1 MNQQLS
7 PVSERRTRFLTS
19 VLQERTRQERD
30 WSAKHDLDHTR
41 LEWAGLLTSYALR
54 VWSSETPRRACV
66 QLAALCLALV
76 ERLDADPTQLTDL
89 EEHQLR
95 SEAAATPEMYRVL
108 NAKRA
113 ALRGGH

>member
-1 MNQQLS
+1 MTQQLS

-30 WSAKHDLDHTR
+30 RAQHDLER
-41 LEWAGLLTSYALR
+41 SQLGWAEQLVSRA
-54 VWSSETPRRACV
+54 VSIWSSETPRFACV

-76 ERLDADPTQLTDL
+76 ERLDADPAQLTEL
-89 EEHQLR
+89 EECQLKGW
-95 SEAAATPEMYRVL
+95 AAATPDMLRTL
-108 NAKRA
+108 NAKRV